1 MNIKLRPAR
10 LSDAPILA
18 EFREAESFDGTN
30 RIILEKELIG
40 KIMGGWSV
48 VIIEQDGAL
57 AGYSVFYDEADPVNL
72 DLMTTTISDFYIH
85 PDFNIPGVPE
95 EIYRKLADEYLP
107 KQSTLVLDICEHDGD
122 AHRFW
127 SVMGFK
133 PSSVRMVKTEA
144 R

>member
-48 VIIEQDGAL
+48 VIIEKDGVL

-72 DLMTTTISDFYIH
+72 DSMTTTISDFYIH
-85 PDFNIPGVPE
+85 PGYNEPGVPE
-95 EIYRKLADEYLP
+95 AIFRKLADEYLP
-107 KQSTLVLDICEHDGD
+107 KQSTLTLDISQHDGD

-127 SVMGFK
+127 SGMGFR
-133 PSSVRMVKTEA
+133 PSSVRMVKSDA